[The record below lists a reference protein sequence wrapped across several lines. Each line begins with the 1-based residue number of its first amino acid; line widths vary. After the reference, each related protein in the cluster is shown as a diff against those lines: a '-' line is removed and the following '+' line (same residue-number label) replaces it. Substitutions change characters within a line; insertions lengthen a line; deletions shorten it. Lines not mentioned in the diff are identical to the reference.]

1 MVALLIVLV
10 VVALVVVGRKAFVV
24 ASVAEALVIERLG
37 SYHRTFSGELA
48 ILIPFVD
55 RVRAKVTLREQAVEV
70 PPQPII
76 TQDHLVI
83 TIDTVV
89 HCQVIDAQ
97 AAVYAVDN
105 YSRKLSELTTA
116 TLRDVVG
123 RMTVEQTL
131 TSRDAIERDLRWV
144 VDKGTQP
151 WGVRVVRVQ
160 CKISDL
166 PQAIANEIASSTEC
180 HGVTATSSEELS

>member
-24 ASVAEALVIERLG
+24 APVAEALVIERLG
-37 SYHRTFSGELA
+37 GYHRTFSGELA

-55 RVRAKVTLREQAVEV
+55 RVRAKVTLREQAVGV
-70 PPQPII
+70 PPQPVI
-76 TQDHLVI
+76 TQDLLVI

-89 HCQVIDAQ
+89 YCQVIDAQ

-105 YSRKLSELTTA
+105 YSRKLSELTTTA
-116 TLRDVVG
+116 LRDVVG

-131 TSRDAIERDLRWV
+131 TSRDSIERELRWV
-144 VDKGTQP
+144 VDNATQP
-151 WGVRVVRVQ
+151 WGVRVLRVQ
-160 CKISDL
+160 CRVGDL
-166 PQAIANEIASSTEC
+166 PQAIATDIARSTEFN
-180 HGVTATSSEELS
+180 GATATGSEELL

>member
-1 MVALLIVLV
+1 MVVLLIVLS
-10 VVALVVVGRKAFVV
+10 VVALVLVGRKAFVV
-24 ASVAEALVIERLG
+24 APVAEALVIERLG
-37 SYHRTFSGELA
+37 GYHRTISGELA
-48 ILIPFVD
+48 TLIPFVD
-55 RVRAKVTLREQAVEV
+55 RVRAKVTLREQAVDV
-70 PPQPII
+70 PPQSVI

-83 TIDTVV
+83 TMDTVV

-123 RMTVEQTL
+123 SMTVEQTL
-131 TSRDAIERDLRWV
+131 TSRDFIERELRWV

-151 WGVRVVRVQ
+151 WGVRIVRVQ

-166 PQAIANEIASSTEC
+166 PPAIANEIASSTEFN
-180 HGVTATSSEELS
+180 GAIATSSEELS